1 MKKLLVLS
9 LALILGV
16 FVGFA
21 LKPVPTV
28 TKATNTVTNVGK
40 KSTTVTGK
48 TNVGTTS
55 KTMGTALP
63 NKGGFV
69 IGGDDDGEDP
79 DGLIKP
85 TTGVGKTTNTGT
97 SKVVLPGNSKT
108 VPSTTVGRD
117 ITIDKGDIK
126 GGINPVA
133 TDETESQK
141 ATFSIADYMPTT
153 GTKTSVTNPVSGNTK
168 TVGKT
173 TLKTG
178 TVKETQDVMKR

>member
-63 NKGGFV
+63 NKSGNV
-69 IGGDDDGEDP
+69 IGDDDGEDP
-79 DGLIKP
+79 ADLIKP

-97 SKVVLPGNSKT
+97 SKVVLPGSSKS
-108 VPSTTVGRD
+108 VPSTTVGVGGV
-117 ITIDKGDIK
+117 TLDKGDITN
-126 GGINPVA
+126 GNNPVVKEDDGNPS
-133 TDETESQK
+133 T
-141 ATFSIADYMPTT
+141 TFSIADYMPTV
-153 GTKTSVTNPVSGNTK
+153 GTKTQVTNPVNNMKTQKGTTK
-168 TVGKT
+168 EV
-173 TLKTG
+173 
-178 TVKETQDVMKR
+178 QNVMKR

>member
-69 IGGDDDGEDP
+69 IGGEDDGEDP
-79 DGLIKP
+79 EGLIKP

-97 SKVVLPGNSKT
+97 SKVVLPGNSKS
-108 VPSTTVGRD
+108 VPSTTVGVGGV
-117 ITIDKGDIK
+117 TLDKGDIK
-126 GGINPVA
+126 GGSNPVVKEDDGNPS
-133 TDETESQK
+133 T
-141 ATFSIADYMPTT
+141 TFSIADYMPTV
-153 GTKTSVTNPVSGNTK
+153 GTKTQVTNPVNNMKTQKGTTK
-168 TVGKT
+168 EVMQ
-173 TLKTG
+173 
-178 TVKETQDVMKR
+178 TQDVMKR